1 MRANAGKTEKFDLS
15 EYPLVM
21 AHLRQVAGTGII
33 QRAQFPDNGPVI
45 VCELTG
51 APWTQGNWRRWW
63 RIIAREAGV
72 PDTIQNRDSRP
83 GAATEADVAGVERER
98 VRRTLGHSDEETT
111 AGYQRNTMEIRS
123 QIARIRAEKRR

>member
-1 MRANAGKTEKFDLS
+1 MGECLWEVPD
-15 EYPLVM
+15 
-21 AHLRQVAGTGII
+21 II
-33 QRAQFPDNGPVI
+33 QRAQFPASGPVI
-45 VCELTG
+45 MCELTG
-51 APWTQGNWRRWW
+51 TPWTQRNWRRWW